1 MLDSNKLNKET
12 VLEKIKVLHI
22 DDDEDF
28 LLLSK
33 QYIENETK
41 EAIIFHVLDDPT
53 KVFEMLEKEE
63 FDVIVCDYLMPEL
76 DGLDILLKLKEKKK
90 EVPFIIFTGRS
101 REEIAIKALNL
112 GVKYYIKKD
121 PDTKSQYA
129 ELVNHI
135 KRAAEFSRTEEAL
148 VESEERFFSF
158 MENIPAIAFIKTID
172 EELVYV
178 NNYLLR
184 IANHHQTLDSEQYN
198 ENLQR
203 LVKSKG
209 KQEREILKNKG
220 ILVEELNLKIG
231 NKNRLFQIFKFP
243 LRHKNTELLIGGFGI
258 DVTEKTRALMELKK
272 KQEELLRQRNK
283 MHQYLNVAGVMIV
296 ILNADGTTHFINKK
310 VTDILGYTEED
321 LIGKN
326 LFDVIYPEKIRK
338 ELKTRFYQ
346 SMKKNR
352 KPSEYL
358 EVELVTKTG
367 EKKVIAFRNIEI
379 RDHEGNLIQIFGTGE
394 DITRRKE
401 LENEIKRSEEKYRTV
416 IETSPDSIVLSNLEG
431 EIIFANKEAAK
442 MHGYD
447 DPNDLIGQNIMTF
460 TAPEDY
466 DKAKQEFIGTINV
479 EYASSSIYLVKKD
492 GTKFPVEMKT
502 SLIRDEEGKPT
513 AILAIGR
520 DITERLKSEE
530 GIRKSEV
537 LYRTVFESTG
547 TANIIVGRD
556 NIIKMVNSKAGKL
569 AGYQAK
575 DVVGKKKW
583 TEFIPLKE
591 RKMMLEYNKKRF
603 DDPHAVPKQYETKI
617 ITGDGK
623 IKNILINLSPVI
635 NTTDLIVS
643 VVDITEQKNIE
654 QELLKKK
661 EELSIFAHMIAHDI
675 RNSLSTVEGFL
686 DLLQLN
692 FKETYVDKI
701 NKQLKYMREL
711 VDRSIDLAEAGRE
724 IHKDKKVDLAK
735 LISKISE
742 LTVPQTIQLEL
753 DKLPTVLADESKLS
767 QIVKNLLENAVIHG
781 KPKLIEVRCVFKKEK
796 CIISFINDGDK
807 PNQKLVN
814 KALNATFSTKEIAN
828 LHGLM
833 IVKKIV
839 EAHNWEIIYN
849 FKMEKTCF
857 DLIVPKE
864 DVQ

>member
-1 MLDSNKLNKET
+1 K
-12 VLEKIKVLHI
+12 
-22 DDDEDF
+22 F
-28 LLLSK
+28 L
-33 QYIENETK
+33 
-41 EAIIFHVLDDPT
+41 
-53 KVFEMLEKEE
+53 
-63 FDVIVCDYLMPEL
+63 
-76 DGLDILLKLKEKKK
+76 
-90 EVPFIIFTGRS
+90 
-101 REEIAIKALNL
+101 
-112 GVKYYIKKD
+112 
-121 PDTKSQYA
+121 
-129 ELVNHI
+129 
-135 KRAAEFSRTEEAL
+135 
-148 VESEERFFSF
+148 
-158 MENIPAIAFIKTID
+158 
-172 EELVYV
+172 
-178 NNYLLR
+178 
-184 IANHHQTLDSEQYN
+184 
-198 ENLQR
+198 
-203 LVKSKG
+203 
-209 KQEREILKNKG
+209 
-220 ILVEELNLKIG
+220 
-231 NKNRLFQIFKFP
+231 
-243 LRHKNTELLIGGFGI
+243 LRHKSTELLIGGFGI
-258 DVTEKTRALMELKK
+258 DVTEKTKALMELKK

-283 MHQYLNVAGVMIV
+283 MHQYLNVAGVMII

-346 SMKKNR
+346 SIKKNR

-401 LENEIKRSEEKYRTV
+401 LENEIKRSEEKYRKV

-466 DKAKQEFIGTINV
+466 DKAKQEFMGTINA

-492 GTKFPVEMKT
+492 GTKFLVEMKT

-530 GIRKSEV
+530 DIRKSEV
-537 LYRTVFESTG
+537 LYRTFFESTG

-603 DDPHAVPKQYETKI
+603 DDPYAVPKQYETKI

-643 VVDITEQKNIE
+643 VFDITEQKNIE

-675 RNSLSTVEGFL
+675 RNSLSTIEGFL

-724 IHKDKKVDLAK
+724 IHKDKKVDLTK

-742 LTVPQTIQLEL
+742 LTVPQTIQLKL
-753 DKLPTVLADESKLS
+753 GKLPTVLADESKLS

-781 KPKLIEVRCVFKKEK
+781 KPKLIEVRCVFKKDK

-839 EAHNWEIIYN
+839 EAHNWEIKYN
-849 FKMEKTCF
+849 FKMKKTCF
-857 DLIVPKE
+857 DLIIPKE